1 MQIGPVTNPLQTT
14 SLTPR
19 QQVALPVQLSA
30 DGQVPATTPETVK
43 SVSGVK
49 AEQSQDPAKTKRE
62 QPFSASD
69 LADAIKQLNETVKL
83 YKGDLQFTVDDDTQM
98 QVVKVVD
105 KSSNELI
112 RQIPSPEVIRIAKAI
127 DEFSSLLLS
136 DKA

>member
-19 QQVALPVQLSA
+19 QQAALPVQLSP

-112 RQIPSPEVIRIAKAI
+112 RQIPTPEVIRIAKAI